1 MFQIQI
7 NSNLLKCSN
16 HIYQN
21 AMNTWDSKFPTHTSN
36 TKEIHNTVNVKNIY
50 DNDDYIYLFIHY
62 NVMNSMLCPIKLR
75 MLFLSKFV
83 LTFKKVGGE
92 ACCLFAFNSY
102 IITYIYIV
110 LKLDKIWIFI
120 KKVKWLIF

>member
-62 NVMNSMLCPIKLR
+62 NIMNSNVVSLKIKNLILIR
-75 MLFLSKFV
+75 IGFAIQKG
-83 LTFKKVGGE
+83 LT
-92 ACCLFAFNSY
+92 A
-102 IITYIYIV
+102 
-110 LKLDKIWIFI
+110 KL
-120 KKVKWLIF
+120 VARLPL